1 MLGFVVWA
9 ALSFQ
14 VRSDTFLIGLGI
26 RFWER
31 TTLCEGILALPA
43 LSSNVIPNFISHQD
57 YEAATE
63 KEPKSSV
70 HHAAIIN
77 SFSHFTIFPDMNI
90 PTFLSAG
97 KSNSYIQ
104 IHTNTYKYTQM
115 HKNTYTNLNI

>member
-14 VRSDTFLIGLGI
+14 VRSHTFLIGLGI

-63 KEPKSSV
+63 KNPKV
-70 HHAAIIN
+70 LYI
-77 SFSHFTIFPDMNI
+77 MLQ
-90 PTFLSAG
+90 LSTL
-97 KSNSYIQ
+97 SLILLFFQ
-104 IHTNTYKYTQM
+104 T
-115 HKNTYTNLNI
+115 